1 MKCDLVWAKTI
12 LSVYRYL
19 GRICGGI
26 DKIVEKTALASGVY
40 NKQNFYTNDV
50 LSVSERII
58 GLSERKVTLINLKL
72 LTEDCIK
79 KINPNDAKI
88 LIARYFDGEKRREM
102 ADRLGIDIRT
112 AFRRIERA
120 EISFAKTLRMKGY
133 DDERLWDMLKDEKW
147 ICGVYSKHSKRDDDI
162 ELSTIYIEKAASM

>member
-1 MKCDLVWAKTI
+1 MKSDLVWTKTI

-26 DKIVEKTALASGVY
+26 DKIVEKTALASGGY

-72 LTEDCIK
+72 LTEDCLK

-88 LIARYFDGEKRREM
+88 LIARYVDGEKRREM

-133 DDERLWDMLKDEKW
+133 DDEKLWEMLKDEKW
-147 ICGVYSKHSKRDDDI
+147 ICGVYSKHSKCDDNI
-162 ELSTIYIEKAASM
+162 ELSTIYIEKAALM